1 MKKDLLFLAGLMI
14 VIIGLLIFS
23 SSSWSIP
30 GVRKSLESTTTQVKI
45 KGQTFKV
52 EVAKTPGQHTKGLSG
67 RDSLP
72 ENAGMLFVFDKPDQ
86 YQFWMKNTKI
96 PLDIIWINQD
106 KKIVDFYKEAQPE
119 PAVPD
124 SQLRR
129 YGPSTS
135 ALYVLELAAGT
146 VDKYHITIGDQVE
159 FSL

>member
-14 VIIGLLIFS
+14 VIIGLLIFGS
-23 SSSWSIP
+23 SSGSIP
-30 GVRKSLESTTTQVKI
+30 GVRKSLEATTTQVKI
-45 KGQTFKV
+45 KGQVFKV
-52 EVAKTPGQHTKGLSG
+52 EVAKTPDQHAKGLSE

-106 KKIVDFYKEAQPE
+106 KKIVDFYQNAQPE

-146 VDKYHITIGDQVE
+146 VGKYQITTSELVD
-159 FSL
+159 FNL